1 MKDVLVVL
9 GGGVGVNG
17 EISLTSQSR
26 IEKAVEIFNSGY
38 ANYLILSGKASF
50 SRNPAPIKTEAQT
63 MKERALL
70 LGVPEEK
77 ILLEEESQDTIGNA
91 YFVKTQFLEPN
102 HWHDMGVVT
111 SEYHL
116 PRAKYI
122 FEKVLGE
129 QYKIDFISATSDFL
143 TKEELKDKELR
154 ERTKLSIIAV
164 WLNLIDPK
172 DNESLKSILFRKHPA
187 YSMQPTSAPEEY
199 EEIIDILREA

>member
-91 YFVKTQFLEPN
+91 YFGSSRCGSRNASRRPY
-102 HWHDMGVVT
+102 HHT
-111 SEYHL
+111 S
-116 PRAKYI
+116 
-122 FEKVLGE
+122 
-129 QYKIDFISATSDFL
+129 ID
-143 TKEELKDKELR
+143 
-154 ERTKLSIIAV
+154 
-164 WLNLIDPK
+164 
-172 DNESLKSILFRKHPA
+172 
-187 YSMQPTSAPEEY
+187 
-199 EEIIDILREA
+199 